1 MLGVWSGTR
10 EKSRRKEEK
19 SATYKHLPTI
29 EAIFEKTEGLHLKK
43 KKNETKKKKKKK
55 RSETSNQKFDCT
67 RRKSLFEQTITK
79 IMDKQCQSQQH

>member
-43 KKNETKKKKKKK
+43 KKKKEAKLA
-55 RSETSNQKFDCT
+55 T
-67 RRKSLFEQTITK
+67 RNLTAQEEKVYLSRL
-79 IMDKQCQSQQH
+79 

>member
-43 KKNETKKKKKKK
+43 KKKKKNETNFDLTTD
-55 RSETSNQKFDCT
+55 SQIQKY
-67 RRKSLFEQTITK
+67 
-79 IMDKQCQSQQH
+79 